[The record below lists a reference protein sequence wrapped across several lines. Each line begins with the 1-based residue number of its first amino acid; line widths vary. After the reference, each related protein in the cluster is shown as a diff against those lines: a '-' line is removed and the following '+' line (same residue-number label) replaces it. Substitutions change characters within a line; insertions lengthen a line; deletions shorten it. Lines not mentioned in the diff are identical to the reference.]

1 MDCPLCGATLPE
13 ARPRYRVTLTVSDGT
28 RSTGVTNDETN
39 TETYVCEECWSDIKG
54 NVQG

>member
-28 RSTGVTNDETN
+28 RSMGVTNDETN